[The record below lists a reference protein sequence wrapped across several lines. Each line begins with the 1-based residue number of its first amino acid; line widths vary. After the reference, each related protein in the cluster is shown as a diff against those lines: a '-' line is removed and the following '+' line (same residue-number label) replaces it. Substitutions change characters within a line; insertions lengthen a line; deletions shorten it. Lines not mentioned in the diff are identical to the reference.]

1 MLNALLHPFQTFAA
15 ACTEHSFLGL
25 PTWYHYLNAAG
36 KMELDSATGR
46 CEFVQ
51 FKNGTGSFQL
61 KDLSLIGL
69 GVIDILLRLAA
80 LVAIGYVIYGGFL
93 FITAQGEPDKVKH
106 AQNTIFN
113 SLIGLG
119 IAIASIGAVAFVGKA
134 LTGS

>member
-1 MLNALLHPFQTFAA
+1 MQPD
-15 ACTEHSFLGL
+15 
-25 PTWYHYLNAAG
+25 P
-36 KMELDSATGR
+36 ATGH
-46 CEFVQ
+46 CEFIQ
-51 FKNGTGSFQL
+51 FKNGTGGFQL

-69 GVIDILLRLAA
+69 SAVDILLRLAA
-80 LVAIGYVIYGGFL
+80 LVAIGYIIYGGFQ
-93 FITAQGEPDKVKH
+93 FITAQGEPEKVKH